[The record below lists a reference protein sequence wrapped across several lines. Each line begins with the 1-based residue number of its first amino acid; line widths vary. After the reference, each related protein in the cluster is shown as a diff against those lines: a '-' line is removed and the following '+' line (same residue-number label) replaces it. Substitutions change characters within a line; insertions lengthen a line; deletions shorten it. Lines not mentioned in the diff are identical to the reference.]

1 MPRRGAAA
9 KAGLSARV
17 RTLAMG
23 VMGAVL
29 ALVAVLLLR
38 TATFPGPDELRGW
51 GRTEASRIPAKF
63 TKAELTAMKEALK
76 EAIQI
81 PTVAFTSDNINTT
94 ALLEFGEH
102 LQKVFP
108 SMFSTSFIQHEI
120 VGEYSHLFTIRG
132 SDPKLEPYML
142 LAHIDVVPAS
152 DDGWEVPPFSGL
164 ERDGFIYGRGTLDNK
179 NSVMA
184 ILQAMELLL
193 RRNYVPQRSFY
204 ISLGHDEEVSGKHGA
219 KKIAALLES
228 RGVRL
233 SFIIDEGGSIRDGFL
248 PGVEKP
254 FALISVSEKG
264 GMNLRLQVESAPG
277 HSSAPP
283 KETSIGILA
292 AAVSRLEQ
300 TPMPNMFGYGTEK
313 SMLEQ
318 LAGQFGFPLNVILT
332 NLWIFGPIV
341 SRVLEKSPIT
351 NAMLRTT
358 AAVTMFNAGIKIN
371 VIPPTAQAIVNL
383 RIHPGQTISE
393 VLEMIQNIL
402 ADDRVQYQVLYAF
415 NPLPLS
421 PYDHEAFGYQLLRRT
436 IKDVFP
442 EVSVVVPGICIGNTD
457 VRHYANIS
465 TGLYRFNPVSLSE
478 ESFKSVHGLNERISI
493 QAYENQVTFLFEL
506 IQNADTE
513 KVPKPHSA
521 VHEL

>member
-1 MPRRGAAA
+1 MAHCGAAT
-9 KAGLSARV
+9 SARLSTGI

-23 VMGAVL
+23 VVGMVL

-51 GRTEASRIPAKF
+51 GRTGASRIPAQF
-63 TKAELTAMKEALK
+63 SEAERTAMKKSLK

-81 PTVAFTSDNINTT
+81 PTVAFTSENINTT
-94 ALLEFGEH
+94 ALAEFGEH
-102 LQKVFP
+102 LRKVFP
-108 SMFSTSFIQHEI
+108 SMFSTSFIHHE
-120 VGEYSHLFTIRG
+120 VVEEYSHLFTIRG

-152 DDGWEVPPFSGL
+152 EDGWEVPPFSGL

-204 ISLGHDEEVSGKHGA
+204 ISLGHDEEVSGKNGA
-219 KKIAALLES
+219 QKIAALLES

-233 SFIIDEGGSIRDGFL
+233 SFIIDEGGYIMDGFI

-254 FALISVSEKG
+254 IAVISVSEKG
-264 GMNLRLQVESAPG
+264 GMNLMLQVDSAPG
-277 HSSAPP
+277 HSSMPP

-300 TPMPNMFGYGTEK
+300 TQMPNMFGSGTEK

-318 LAGQFGFPLNVILT
+318 LAGQFGFPLNVIMT
-332 NLWIFGPIV
+332 NLWIFGPLM
-341 SRVLEKSPIT
+341 SRILEKSPIT
-351 NAMLRTT
+351 NALVRTT
-358 AAVTMFNAGIKIN
+358 VVLTMFNAGIKVN
-371 VIPPTAQAIVNL
+371 VIPPKAQATINL
-383 RIHPGQTISE
+383 RIHPSQTVPE
-393 VLEMIQNIL
+393 VLQIIRNIV
-402 ADDRVQYQVLYAF
+402 ADDRVQYQVLTAF
-415 NPLPLS
+415 NPLPIS
-421 PYDHEAFGYQLLRRT
+421 PYDDEAFGYQLLRHT

-442 EVSVVVPGICIGNTD
+442 EVTVVIPGICVGNTD

-465 TGLYRFNPVSLSE
+465 TGLYRFNPISLDPQD
-478 ESFKSVHGLNERISI
+478 FKSFHGLNERISI
-493 QAYENQVTFLFEL
+493 QAYETQVMFMFEL
-506 IQNADTE
+506 IQNADIE

-521 VHEL
+521 GHEL

>member
-1 MPRRGAAA
+1 M
-9 KAGLSARV
+9 
-17 RTLAMG
+17 
-23 VMGAVL
+23 
-29 ALVAVLLLR
+29 
-38 TATFPGPDELRGW
+38 
-51 GRTEASRIPAKF
+51 I
-63 TKAELTAMKEALK
+63 
-76 EAIQI
+76 
-81 PTVAFTSDNINTT
+81 
-94 ALLEFGEH
+94 EFGEH
-102 LQKVFP
+102 LRKVFP
-108 SMFSTSFIQHEI
+108 SIFSTNFIQHEI
-120 VGEYSHLFTIRG
+120 VEEYSHLFTIRG

-204 ISLGHDEEVSGKHGA
+204 ISLGHDEEVSGNHGA

-228 RGVRL
+228 RGVQL
-233 SFIIDEGGSIRDGFL
+233 SFIIDEGGYILDGFV
-248 PGVEKP
+248 PGIEKP
-254 FALISVSEKG
+254 FAMISVSEKG
-264 GMNLRLQVESAPG
+264 GMNLMLQVESAPG

-318 LAGQFGFPLNVILT
+318 FAGQSGFPMNVILS
-332 NLWIFGPIV
+332 NLWLFGPIV
-341 SRVLEKSPIT
+341 SRILEKSPTT
-351 NAMLRTT
+351 NAMIRTT
-358 AAVTMFNAGIKIN
+358 AALTMFNSGIKMN
-371 VIPPTAQAIVNL
+371 VLPRTAQAIVNF

-393 VLEMIQNIL
+393 VLEITQNIV
-402 ADDRVQYQVLYAF
+402 ADDRVQYQVLSAF

-421 PYDHEAFGYQLLRRT
+421 PYDYEAFGYQLLRRT
-436 IKDVFP
+436 IRDVFP
-442 EVSVVVPGICIGNTD
+442 EVSAVVPGTCIGNTD
-457 VRHYANIS
+457 VRHYANVS
-465 TGLYRFNPVSLSE
+465 TGLYRFNPVPLSQ

-493 QAYENQVTFLFEL
+493 QAYETQVMFLFEL
-506 IQNADTE
+506 IQNADSE
-513 KVPKPHSA
+513 KIPKPHSA